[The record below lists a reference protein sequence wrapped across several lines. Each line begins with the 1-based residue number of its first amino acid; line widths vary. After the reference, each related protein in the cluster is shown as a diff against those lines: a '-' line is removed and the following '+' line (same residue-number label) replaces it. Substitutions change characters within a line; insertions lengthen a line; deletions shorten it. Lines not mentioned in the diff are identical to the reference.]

1 VIRDVANELLVPGPL
16 QQIRLDLTTRC
27 NLRCVYCAVS
37 QITYRC
43 EDMPVELAH
52 RATDHIAQIAR
63 NRNLRPHVVDVNGHG
78 ETTFMHGWVDV
89 CNSLLDH
96 NLSLSIT
103 TNLAKAYSP
112 DELEV
117 LAQMYVINVSIDT
130 CDPEL
135 LKRLRRRADVRQIV
149 ANIKAV
155 RETSLRID
163 HEPPN
168 FQFSCGLYDKNSLSL
183 VELAEFAV
191 GLEIY
196 AVGFWN
202 LTKWPHDWFT
212 DVAEHDRAFPLDEL
226 SDSEL
231 RPRVDAIQKGI
242 GILKDNGVKVNVN
255 GDFVSALERRLNG
268 GLAGVE
274 AIQSY
279 ELPKG
284 MTRDC
289 TDPWT
294 YAELETNGDVKP
306 CCART
311 GVGNLGQQELSQIL
325 SGEPIRR
332 LRSDLLGGTPDSD
345 CAKCHLR
352 GATTPEALREKVLAL
367 LHDGTRGRYFD
378 TVFSNRIQFLLKTG
392 FEHLQSGRPG
402 RAWSCV
408 NKALN
413 LDPGIRQVYDYGDI
427 TIRAHLKRILAE
439 AQFPLTLTWLAA
451 ICREIGDGEA
461 STLLLKRYLVLAPDA
476 PDWDHVANDLS
487 IVAR

>member
-1 VIRDVANELLVPGPL
+1 VKRDVAIELLAPGPL

-37 QITYRC
+37 QITYRG
-43 EDMPVELAH
+43 EDMPMELAH
-52 RATDHIAQIAR
+52 RATDHIAQLGSR
-63 NRNLRPHVVDVNGHG
+63 NQPYVVDVNGHG
-78 ETTFMHGWVDV
+78 ETTFMAGWVDV
-89 CNSLLDH
+89 CKSLLGY

-103 TNLAKAYSP
+103 TNLAKVYSRE
-112 DELEV
+112 ELEI

-149 ANIKAV
+149 ANIQAV
-155 RETSLRID
+155 RETSRRID

-168 FQFSCGLYDKNSLSL
+168 FQFSCGLYDKNSLSI
-183 VELAEFAV
+183 VDLAEFAV
-191 GLEIY
+191 GLQIY

-212 DVAEHDRAFPLDEL
+212 DVSEHDRVFPLDEV
-226 SDSEL
+226 SDAEL
-231 RPRVDAIQKGI
+231 RPRIDAIQKAI
-242 GILKDNGVKVNVN
+242 AILKDNGVRVNVN
-255 GDFVSALERRLNG
+255 GDFVSALERRLD
-268 GLAGVE
+268 GVFVGEE
-274 AIQSY
+274 AINSY

-306 CCART
+306 CCARN
-311 GVGNLGQQELSQIL
+311 GVGNLGQEELSQIL
-325 SGEPIRR
+325 SGERIRQ
-332 LRSDLLGGTPDSD
+332 LRSDLLGGTPDAD

-352 GATTPEALREKVLAL
+352 GSTTPEALREKVVGL
-367 LHDGTRGRYFD
+367 LQDRTRGRYFD
-378 TVFSNRIQFLLKTG
+378 TVFSNKTLFLLKTG
-392 FEHLQSGRPG
+392 FEHLQSGRPD

-408 NKALN
+408 NKALA

-439 AQFPLTLTWLAA
+439 ARFPLTLSWLAA

-461 STLLLKRYLVLAPDA
+461 STVLLKRYLELAPNA
-476 PDWDHVANDLS
+476 PDFDHVSRGLS
-487 IVAR
+487 LAAQ